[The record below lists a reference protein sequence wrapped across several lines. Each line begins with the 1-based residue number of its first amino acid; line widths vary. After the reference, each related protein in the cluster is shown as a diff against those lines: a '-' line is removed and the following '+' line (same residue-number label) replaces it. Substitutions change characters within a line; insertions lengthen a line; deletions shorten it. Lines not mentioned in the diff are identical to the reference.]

1 MAILFHEHTLTR
13 HQLPPPPD
21 TPGVVPTGGSMPRGH
36 QKGQHCKWREFLDR
50 SGWGASDVIHALK
63 VFIMAPP
70 TALQLLCTV
79 LYQSAHTG
87 AVDGIVE
94 YTIRHMVSATMASS
108 LADFGGCAQVL
119 VRISYLSDAVLGK

>member
-1 MAILFHEHTLTR
+1 
-13 HQLPPPPD
+13 
-21 TPGVVPTGGSMPRGH
+21 
-36 QKGQHCKWREFLDR
+36 
-50 SGWGASDVIHALK
+50 
-63 VFIMAPP
+63 MAPP
-70 TALQLLCTV
+70 TAPQLLCTV